1 MLSWCGQTRFTARL
15 TPRMDSPQILVE
27 VAYAEPDRQRII
39 SLMVENGAT
48 AEQAI
53 IRSGILTEF
62 PQIDLGTN
70 KIGIFGKAASLQSPL
85 RARDRV
91 EIYRPLLADPKAI
104 RRKRAAEGRDMK
116 KR

>member
-1 MLSWCGQTRFTARL
+1 
-15 TPRMDSPQILVE
+15 MDSSPQILVE

-39 SLMVENGAT
+39 PLMVESGAT

-53 IRSGILTEF
+53 RHSGILTEF
-62 PQIDLGTN
+62 PQIDLGVN
-70 KIGIFGKAASLQSPL
+70 KIGIFGKHASLQTPL

-91 EIYRPLLADPKAI
+91 EIYRPLIADPKDI
-104 RRKRAAEGRDMK
+104 RRKRVAEGRDLK